1 MLGNSIK
8 FHHFGLAVREPEEA
22 FRYLLL
28 LGYTVGREEY
38 DPLQRV
44 NVAMRHHVAMPDV
57 EVIWPQEK
65 PSPIDGILKGRDSMI
80 YHLCY
85 STPDPQAALAEFERG
100 GLQVLSVVEPRPAVL
115 FDGAPVSFHMVSGIG
130 LIELIHAEL

>member
-22 FRYLLL
+22 FRYLNL
-28 LGYTVGREEY
+28 LGYTEGRVEY

-44 NVAMRHHVAMPDV
+44 NVAMRHHAEMPDV

-85 STPDPQAALAEFERG
+85 SAPHPQAALAELERG
-100 GLQVLSVVEPRPAVL
+100 GLQVFNVVEPRPAVL
-115 FDGAPVSFHMVSGIG
+115 FDGAPVSFYMVSGIG